1 MADLVRFILFFNFL
15 KIFQGMNLSKR
26 EQCSYVAPENLTR
39 HIKNPKL
46 KRVEPIG
53 SIYEVVKRKNVI
65 QDSIPIH
72 LGNFFSIFYL
82 QKSLSIQYFGQC

>member
-1 MADLVRFILFFNFL
+1 
-15 KIFQGMNLSKR
+15 MNLSKR

-72 LGNFFSIFYL
+72 LGNFIFSIF
-82 QKSLSIQYFGQC
+82 